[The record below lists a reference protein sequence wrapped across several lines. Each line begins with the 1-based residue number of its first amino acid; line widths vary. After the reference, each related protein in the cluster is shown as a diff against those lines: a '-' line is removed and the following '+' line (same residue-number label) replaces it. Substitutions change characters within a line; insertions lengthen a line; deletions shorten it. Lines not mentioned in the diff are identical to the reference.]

1 MAVWNAGYFPQTSI
15 ADMDPDEWD
24 AVLTTNLKSA
34 FLGVKAVLPEFEK
47 QGKGR
52 VVLTSSITGPVT
64 GFQGWSHYAASKA
77 GQLGFMRTA
86 ALEMS
91 NYNVTVNAV
100 LPGNVFTEG
109 LAELGQD
116 YLDAMAKSIPLK
128 RLGSV
133 EDVGHAVLFFSSDE
147 AGYITG
153 QSMVVD
159 GGQSLPESLEALE

>member
-1 MAVWNAGYFPQTSI
+1 
-15 ADMDPDEWD
+15 
-24 AVLTTNLKSA
+24 
-34 FLGVKAVLPEFEK
+34 
-47 QGKGR
+47 
-52 VVLTSSITGPVT
+52 
-64 GFQGWSHYAASKA
+64 
-77 GQLGFMRTA
+77 MRTA